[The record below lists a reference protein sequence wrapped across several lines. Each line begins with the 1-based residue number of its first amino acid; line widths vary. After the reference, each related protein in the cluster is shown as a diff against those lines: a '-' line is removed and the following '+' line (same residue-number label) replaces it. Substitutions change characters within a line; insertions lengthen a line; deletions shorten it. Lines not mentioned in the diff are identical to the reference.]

1 MTPDPHEITPWTLNP
16 VTALPLP
23 SCDSPGLP
31 SGSCWSELP
40 QEDVGEALAPPL
52 QLSHSN
58 SSAWTLTAE
67 TIPRARCHPTADHLL

>member
-1 MTPDPHEITPWTLNP
+1 MTSDLHVITPWTLNP

-31 SGSCWSELP
+31 LGSRWSELP

-52 QLSHSN
+52 QLLHSD

-67 TIPRARCHPTADHLL
+67 TVTRARCHPTDDHLL